1 MDCHSLHGSEKQV
14 LFMGVTAMKKQR
26 MAVVVAVAI
35 IFLLLAGCAMH
46 GEFSSGAGKG
56 VPYAA
61 SMSGGRGVG
70 MDWPED
76 FQSVSNKKKS
86 EMTRAARD

>member
-1 MDCHSLHGSEKQV
+1 MNR
-14 LFMGVTAMKKQR
+14 QR

-35 IFLLLAGCAMH
+35 SMIAFLPTGCAVH

-56 VPYAA
+56 VPYAT

-76 FQSVSNKKKS
+76 FQTVSNKKKS